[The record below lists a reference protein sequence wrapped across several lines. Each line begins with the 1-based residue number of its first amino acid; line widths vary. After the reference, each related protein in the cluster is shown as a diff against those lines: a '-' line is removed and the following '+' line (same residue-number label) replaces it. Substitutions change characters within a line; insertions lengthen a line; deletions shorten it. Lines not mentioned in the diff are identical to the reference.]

1 MGIIKVIT
9 HADAGEDYLEPVHIK
24 RASKIIANMITERK
38 TISSLS

>member
-1 MGIIKVIT
+1 MN
-9 HADAGEDYLEPVHIK
+9 ALEPVHIK